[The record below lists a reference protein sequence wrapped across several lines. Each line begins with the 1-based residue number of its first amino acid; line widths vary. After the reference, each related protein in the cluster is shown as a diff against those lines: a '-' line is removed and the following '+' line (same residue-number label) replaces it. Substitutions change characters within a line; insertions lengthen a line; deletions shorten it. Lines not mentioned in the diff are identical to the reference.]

1 MKIIATKQ
9 NRSDKYDLLRCVRQ
23 DGSAATA
30 KMPRQGVLP
39 HDLIHYVVESALL
52 YEHGFLGLIAQGA
65 DFAYVMEQTHGL
77 PNKEVAEQAI
87 HAEAIVES
95 LQAQLWAGS
104 FDTQQ
109 FLDGLAGACTMRQ
122 RSIPNLGTLDL
133 HEDLYQRV
141 VELGQRWQELPYYG
155 SLELE
160 MVHI

>member
-1 MKIIATKQ
+1 M
-9 NRSDKYDLLRCVRQ
+9 
-23 DGSAATA
+23 
-30 KMPRQGVLP
+30 
-39 HDLIHYVVESALL
+39 IHYVVESALL